1 MTYHS
6 GDNINQYGDGNIGK
20 IVGVPTGDVATL
32 ISAANRMRAAVPPA
46 RQQDVSQALETVQT
60 AGDDPR
66 RLRPAL
72 ETLRSLAAVAG
83 SVGVPV
89 IEAVR
94 KVLDALN
101 R

>member
-1 MTYHS
+1 MTNHY

-20 IVGVPTGDVATL
+20 IVGVPPGDVAAL

-46 RQQDVSQALETVQT
+46 SQQDISQALETVQT
-60 AGDDPR
+60 AGGDPR

-72 ETLRSLAAVAG
+72 ETLRSLAAITGGA
-83 SVGVPV
+83 GVPV
-89 IEAVR
+89 IEAVK

-101 R
+101 G